1 MVRIEEK
8 IEKFFINIITIKQS
22 TMASVAHKTVSSMSS
37 MLSKNITKHYGGG
50 KTLIDDSKHSDK
62 ELIGVVKDVILP
74 YCQSVFDKMKPGYK
88 VVFQKKITTFECL
101 NIFKRFVQNDVL
113 FPEMNEDMIKS
124 YKKSYMSPDG
134 GILFVESP
142 TGKKYPILISE
153 DKIQGTNDSRKA
165 SGKKKQSTGNA
176 IERAG
181 KNMNLSKT
189 LCGGLSYF
197 PYVLFGAGCDF
208 YHTETI
214 SMRLVQMNYLFP
226 NKYIDFHKT
235 TESIETQLEKLI
247 ETIDISKKMNLEVAT
262 ICLKAHHWEKSEH
275 GVSNWTY
282 NERVAICRKVVDQ
295 SIEHIMKYE

>member
-1 MVRIEEK
+1 
-8 IEKFFINIITIKQS
+8 
-22 TMASVAHKTVSSMSS
+22 MASAAQKTVSSMSS

-88 VVFQKKITTFECL
+88 VVFQKKITTLECL

-124 YKKSYMSPDG
+124 YEKSYMSPDG

-165 SGKKKQSTGNA
+165 SGKEKQSTGNA

-247 ETIDISKKMNLEVAT
+247 ETIDVSKKMNLEVAT
-262 ICLKAHHWEKSEH
+262 ICLKAHHWEKAQH
-275 GVSNWTY
+275 GASNWTY